1 MELLTMKIRTP
12 DGTEHEITEV
22 DFKAPE
28 EPWLEYQLADG
39 TLLKYRSTVMSI
51 ARSDKYDENGN
62 PYYFVNSQQQWR
74 SYPPETLKGMPTKK
88 SHHPEA
94 KPSDSTNTSYR

>member
-1 MELLTMKIRTP
+1 MLKIRTP
-12 DGTEHEITEV
+12 DGVEHIITEV

-28 EPWLEYQLADG
+28 EQWLEYQLTDG

-62 PYYFVNSQQQWR
+62 PFYFVNSQQQWR
-74 SYPPETLKGMPTKK
+74 SYPPESLKGTPTKRDK
-88 SHHPEA
+88 TPKIPDMPDAPE
-94 KPSDSTNTSYR
+94 SGYR